1 MGVVDHGERATA
13 PRQLPGS
20 VRGHV
25 AVTWRSGEDVGEG
38 GHQRLAGDEGLV
50 EHAREGE
57 HRQPAVRDVG
67 SHSDGEER
75 TAVAACRSPR
85 HMGRCGRVRARLP
98 LRSSAISS
106 RSRASLFSPNLR
118 GSKPRSPGFRD
129 LSANIVFMSY
139 APQFDQI
146 SMSETKTRI
155 CAAKRRV
162 SGARAERRA
171 GPIARRSAEE
181 AGGRG
186 AGVRLRQ
193 ALLGDGGECL
203 DRVGRVSRVV
213 RERRVLLHDVP
224 RRRTADEARQS
235 ERGGSGGVG
244 AARAASARARGGG
257 AGRRGRT
264 ACRYARASAPPHA
277 AS

>member
-13 PRQLPGS
+13 LRQLLGD

-25 AVTWRSGEDVGEG
+25 AVTWHSGEDVGEG

-57 HRQPAVRDVG
+57 HRQPVVRVVC
-67 SHSDGEER
+67 SHSAREER
-75 TAVAACRSPR
+75 AAVAACRSPR

-106 RSRASLFSPNLR
+106 RMRVSLFSPNLR

-129 LSANIVFMSY
+129 LSANIVFMLY

-155 CAAKRRV
+155 CAAERRV
-162 SGARAERRA
+162 SDARAERRA
-171 GPIARRSAEE
+171 GRGGAQRRGRRSAR
-181 AGGRG
+181 GGYAPAPG
-186 AGVRLRQ
+186 PPG
-193 ALLGDGGECL
+193 
-203 DRVGRVSRVV
+203 
-213 RERRVLLHDVP
+213 ERRRRP
-224 RRRTADEARQS
+224 RPDWPRTPGSSGATRTPARCTPS
-235 ERGGSGGVG
+235 THC
-244 AARAASARARGGG
+244 
-257 AGRRGRT
+257 RRGT
-264 ACRYARASAPPHA
+264 PK
-277 AS
+277 